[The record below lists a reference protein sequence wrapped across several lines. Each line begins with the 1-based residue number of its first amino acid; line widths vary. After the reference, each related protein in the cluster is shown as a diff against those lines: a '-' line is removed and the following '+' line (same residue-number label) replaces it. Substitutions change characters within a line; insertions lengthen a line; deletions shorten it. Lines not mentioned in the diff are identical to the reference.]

1 MTAAS
6 FVLDLGSA
14 DTSAITIGLPDGAGG
29 FSFDAVEYD
38 EAEDRLRLTK
48 GPPTAAAAADL
59 SPEGH
64 VIRTAAPDGVIC
76 GLTLTEVRRRLVRD
90 GGVQVTLAAG
100 QTVWLGAGD
109 IAHLLTPRRRSRR
122 FSRAA

>member
-6 FVLDLGSA
+6 FVLDLSTA
-14 DTSAITIGLPDGAGG
+14 DTPAATIGLPEGAGG

-38 EAEDRLRLTK
+38 EAQDRLRLTK
-48 GPPTAAAAADL
+48 GPPTAAAADL

-64 VIRTAAPDGVIC
+64 VIRTAAPDGAIC

-90 GGVQVTLAAG
+90 GGVELTLAAG

>member
-1 MTAAS
+1 MTAAP
-6 FVLDLGSA
+6 FVLELSPTHRPA
-14 DTSAITIGLPDGAGG
+14 VSIPLPDGTGG

-48 GPPTAAAAADL
+48 GPPTAAAADL

-76 GLTLTEVRRRLVRD
+76 GLTLTDVRRRLVRD
-90 GGVQVTLAAG
+90 GGIQVTLAAG
-100 QTVWLGAGD
+100 QSVWLGAGD